1 MSNDT
6 ITNAIYDVFTPL
18 VGRDNINIRE
28 QTEPIYVVITRPA
41 PLCYFLELYISTTE
55 NNNILVYKLDN
66 CHEKTMG
73 AKLLSSVEILAKRIG
88 SNQIK
93 LIDAS
98 KLEIAGSSVSL
109 KTLYNLTTGQSWY
122 NKLGYICKDED
133 YDTALKENNT
143 KITTT
148 TMREFSEEIER
159 EIYHP
164 IDGLLEDIKEEFSE
178 FDLDIDKTIQDYFTI
193 VKNILQQYSSG
204 NNSGNSS
211 SINRVKNKNIRLLID
226 LVNFADDANIITTHI
241 VKDCILIK
249 DMKTSGGKTASSRI
263 RKRHNTILKKT
274 KKIQPLLRKKSSLNK
289 LKRSKTRNRNRNRNK
304 NKK

>member
-6 ITNAIYDVFTPL
+6 ITNAIYDVFSPL
-18 VGRDNINIRE
+18 VGRDNINIR
-28 QTEPIYVVITRPA
+28 QQIEPIYIVITRPA

-88 SNQIK
+88 SSQIK

-164 IDGLLEDIKEEFSE
+164 IDTLLENIKEEFPE
-178 FDLDIDKTIQDYFTI
+178 FELDIDKTIQDYFTI
-193 VKNILQQYSSG
+193 VKNILQQYNSG
-204 NNSGNSS
+204 NN
-211 SINRVKNKNIRLLID
+211 RLKNKNIRLLID

-249 DMKTSGGKTASSRI
+249 DMKTSGGKTASRRI
-263 RKRHNTILKKT
+263 RKRHNTIIKKT
-274 KKIQPLLRKKSSLNK
+274 KKIQPLLRKRSSLNK
-289 LKRSKTRNRNRNRNK
+289 LKRSKTRN
-304 NKK
+304 KK

>member
-6 ITNAIYDVFTPL
+6 IINAIYDVFSPL

-28 QTEPIYVVITRPA
+28 QIEPIYIVISRPA

-88 SNQIK
+88 SSQIK

-109 KTLYNLTTGQSWY
+109 KTLYNLTAGQSWY

-133 YDTALKENNT
+133 YDTALKENKT

-164 IDGLLEDIKEEFSE
+164 IDGLLEDIKEEFPE
-178 FDLDIDKTIQDYFTI
+178 FELDNNKTIQDYFTI
-193 VKNILQQYSSG
+193 VKNILQQYNIG
-204 NNSGNSS
+204 N
-211 SINRVKNKNIRLLID
+211 NRVKNKNIRLLID
-226 LVNFADDANIITTHI
+226 IVNFADDANIITTHI

-263 RKRHNTILKKT
+263 RKKHNTIIKKT
-274 KKIQPLLRKKSSLNK
+274 KKIQPLLRKRSSLNK
-289 LKRSKTRNRNRNRNK
+289 LKRSKTRHRNK

>member
-6 ITNAIYDVFTPL
+6 IINAIYDVFSPL

-28 QTEPIYVVITRPA
+28 QIEPIYIVITRPA

-66 CHEKTMG
+66 CDEKTMG

-88 SNQIK
+88 SSQIK

-98 KLEIAGSSVSL
+98 KLKIAGSSVSL

-133 YDTALKENNT
+133 YDTALKENKT

-164 IDGLLEDIKEEFSE
+164 IDRLLEDIKEEFPE
-178 FDLDIDKTIQDYFTI
+178 FELDIDKTIQDYFTI

-211 SINRVKNKNIRLLID
+211 SNNRLKNKNIRLLID

-249 DMKTSGGKTASSRI
+249 DMKTSGGKTASRRI
-263 RKRHNTILKKT
+263 RKRHNTIIKKT
-274 KKIQPLLRKKSSLNK
+274 KKIQPLLRKRSSLNK
-289 LKRSKTRNRNRNRNK
+289 LKRSKTRNRNI